1 MSTIE
6 LINFITGIC
15 SIVLSIVSFT
25 LSILFYRW
33 SDKNNKEI
41 TKLTSDI
48 RSQTDTLAALF
59 DKMFNTSFRMIESQ
73 STAMQNKLFDTKGEV
88 ENKDATNYEFETV
101 IYLNKIKKCNIN
113 DIVNHLKI
121 EEAKV
126 KTIVKK
132 IKDRGAICIN
142 GEEISI
148 IESNSYSIEQSD
160 TE

>member
-15 SIVLSIVSFT
+15 SIVLSIVSIT
-25 LSILFYRW
+25 LSTLFYRW
-33 SDKNNKEI
+33 SDKNNKET

-48 RSQTDTLAALF
+48 RSQTDTLVALF

-88 ENKDATNYEFETV
+88 ENKDATNYEFEAV
-101 IYLNKIKKCNIN
+101 IYLNKIKKCKIN

-121 EEAKV
+121 EESKV